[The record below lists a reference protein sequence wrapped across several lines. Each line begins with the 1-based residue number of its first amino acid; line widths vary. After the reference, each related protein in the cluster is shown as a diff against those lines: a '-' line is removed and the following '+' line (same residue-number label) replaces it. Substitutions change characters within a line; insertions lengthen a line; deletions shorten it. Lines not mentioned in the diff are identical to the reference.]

1 MRGDGA
7 SAESQQSEQR
17 NSNVT
22 KEGHGYGRYESA
34 EPRRLGMERFMKQL
48 TYKRRIYVDPGTG
61 NGTNVR
67 CTMQEACGSEEES
80 LISRS
85 VEWE

>member
-1 MRGDGA
+1 
-7 SAESQQSEQR
+7 
-17 NSNVT
+17 
-22 KEGHGYGRYESA
+22 
-34 EPRRLGMERFMKQL
+34 MKQL